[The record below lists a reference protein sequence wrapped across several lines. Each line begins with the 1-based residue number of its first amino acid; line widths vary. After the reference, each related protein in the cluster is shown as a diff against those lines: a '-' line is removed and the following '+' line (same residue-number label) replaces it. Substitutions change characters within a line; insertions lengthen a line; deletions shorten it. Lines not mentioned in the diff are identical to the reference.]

1 MVGILNIGTS
11 ALLAFQRSLSTTGHN
26 IANSDTEGY
35 SRQRVNMTTQIPLQS
50 GVGYLGSG
58 VKVTDIERMYDD
70 FLATQM
76 RSAQTSASEME
87 SYFSH
92 ASRIDNILADP
103 NIGLDPAIQD
113 FFNAT
118 QLVADDPS
126 SISTRQVMLSEAG
139 AMVHRYH
146 DLSRQFSETNNLVN
160 QEMGDLGNEITG
172 LARSIAQVNQGIVEA
187 VGASGGASPNDLL
200 DQREVLLNDL
210 SKLISISVVPQDNGA
225 LNVFVG
231 KGQALVMGSTHA
243 TLTSVSSSSDPSQR
257 DIAFTNVSGS
267 QVVTNQL
274 SGGELGGLLNFRD
287 EVLKPAINQLGLV
300 AVGMT
305 DRINSQHQ
313 QGLDLDGHF
322 GGEFFAPPSIGVLG
336 NADNTGAAQVT
347 AAYVD
352 TGNLTASDYE
362 LRATNVADEFTLTRL
377 SDGQVSTINTGG
389 SYPYT
394 SSEID
399 GIAITLSAA
408 AGAGDRFLIQPTR
421 NAASNM
427 ELLITDPRKI
437 AAAASPLSAAQGTN
451 IGGGSNQ
458 GDGNISQ
465 LGYSDLNTVSLAAPD
480 SITLEWR
487 GDLNG
492 DSIPDD
498 PGFIVTDSLGNV
510 STIANT
516 PPLNLPMYG
525 GITFTMTGTPANGDQ
540 FVIENIGSGI
550 GDNRN
555 ALKLADLQSSK
566 TLLGDTDTVGGGAE
580 TATFQGVYS
589 QLVSDVGTKTH
600 QAEVNFKATDGL
612 RERHQNSLL
621 SISGVNLDEEAANL
635 IKFQQAYQ
643 AAAQVISVSNSLFD
657 TLIGAIRR

>member
-1 MVGILNIGTS
+1 MAGILNIGTS
-11 ALLAFQRSLSTTGHN
+11 ALLAFQRSLSTIGHN

-35 SRQRVNMTTQIPLQS
+35 SRQRVNLTTRIPQLT
-50 GVGYLGSG
+50 GAGYIGSG
-58 VKVTDIERMYDD
+58 VQVGEVQRLYDD

-76 RSAQTSASEME
+76 RSSQSSASEME

-92 ASRIDNILADP
+92 ASRINNVLADP

-139 AMVHRYH
+139 AMVNRYH
-146 DLSRQFSETNNLVN
+146 DLSRQFTDANTQLN
-160 QEMGDLGNEITG
+160 QEFADVSSEISE
-172 LARSIAQVNQGIVEA
+172 LAGAIAQVNQGIIEA
-187 VGASGGASPNDLL
+187 TGAFGGAAPNDLL
-200 DQREVLLNDL
+200 DQREILLNDL
-210 SKLISISVVPQDNGA
+210 SKLVNISVVPQDDGA
-225 LNVFVG
+225 WNVFIG
-231 KGQALVMGSTHA
+231 KGLTLVIGGTSA
-243 TLTSVSSSSDPSQR
+243 TLTTVNSSSDPSQR
-257 DIAFTNVSGS
+257 DIAFTNVSGT

-287 EVLKPAINQLGLV
+287 EVLKPATNQLGLV

-313 QGLDLDGHF
+313 QGLDLDGNF
-322 GGEFFAPPSIGVLG
+322 SGPMFASPTVGVLG
-336 NADNTGAAQVT
+336 NAGNSVPAPTVT
-347 AAYVD
+347 ADFVD

-362 LRATNVADEFTLTRL
+362 LKAIGANTFTLTRL
-377 SDGQVSTINTGG
+377 SDGQVITPVSGE
-389 SYPYT
+389 Y
-394 SSEID
+394 D
-399 GIAITLSAA
+399 GMSLTLSGAV
-408 AGAGDRFLIQPTR
+408 AGDSWLIQPTR

-427 ELLITDPRKI
+427 DLLISDPRKI
-437 AAAASPLSAAQGTN
+437 AAAGPIRAAQATN
-451 IGGGSNQ
+451 VGGGPNQ
-458 GDGNISQ
+458 GTAAISQ
-465 LGYSDLNTVSLAAPD
+465 PDYSNTNNLFPNGLAT
-480 SITLEWR
+480 ITLEW
-487 GDLNG
+487 GTTAHG
-492 DSIPDD
+492 GA
-498 PGFIVTDSLGNV
+498 PGFTVTGGPGG
-510 STIANT
+510 TIAYDPATQINGASFSFPT
-516 PPLNLPMYG
+516 HG
-525 GITFTMTGTPANGDQ
+525 GMSFNITGAPAAGDR
-540 FVIENIGSGI
+540 FIIENNSGGI

-566 TLLGDTDTVGGGAE
+566 SLLGATDGGAE

-589 QLVSDVGTKTH
+589 QLVSDVGSKTH